1 MLGAPALSPSGR
13 KQPDLQLVLLPPL
26 PPAPPP
32 LRLLLQPPRKL
43 QAQVS
48 SSLQGNQPQHQLV
61 LLLRLLPE
69 PLLLLQLSVL
79 SVPNE
84 LPPLKH
90 QLEQ

>member
-1 MLGAPALSPSGR
+1 
-13 KQPDLQLVLLPPL
+13 
-26 PPAPPP
+26 
-32 LRLLLQPPRKL
+32 
-43 QAQVS
+43 
-48 SSLQGNQPQHQLV
+48 V